1 MKNILSF
8 LVLFIISAI
17 AGFYFFGKVQMPK
30 TVLVAVSFSHYV
42 HTKQH
47 KMECKNCHQNINTQ
61 QRAGIPNIETCSL
74 CHANI
79 INPQSE
85 EEKKIYNY
93 VKDNKL
99 IPWQNYYVVPDYA
112 IFSHRRH
119 TKIGNLE
126 CGLCH
131 GDMTTQTSPILNNF
145 RPFEMKIC
153 VDCHKQKNITTECNN
168 CHH

>member
-8 LVLFIISAI
+8 LALFIISAI
-17 AGFYFFGKVQMPK
+17 AGFYFFRKVQMPK
-30 TVLVAVSFSHYV
+30 NLPVAISFSHYV

-47 KMECKNCHQNINTQ
+47 KMECKNCHHNINTQ
-61 QRAGIPNIETCSL
+61 QRAGIPNIETCNL

-85 EEKKIYNY
+85 EERKIYNY

-99 IPWQNYYVVPDYA
+99 IPWQSYYVVPDYS

-119 TKIGNLE
+119 VKIGNLE

-131 GDMTTQTSPILNNF
+131 GDMTTQTSPILNNYQ
-145 RPFEMKIC
+145 PFEMKVC
-153 VDCHKQKNITTECNN
+153 VDCHKQRNITTECNN